1 MICILFSVLSNMLV
15 CTILKHCDSKSDNWV
30 LKALRNGQYSLKLID
45 FGRSKDLPSLTEHF
59 SGSAVDN
66 DEDMMCKAMR
76 QGKDWGVEQDFYGV
90 CGVVFVL
97 IFKRYHMEKK
107 YTPIKD
113 GKMEMYFPP
122 STFLK
127 RGVKSMWQDFFELL
141 LNFDSSDYINTVCK
155 AREVLK
161 PYLDENKEEIDKD
174 FEDLCQ
180 RVSN

>member
-1 MICILFSVLSNMLV
+1 MTKLF
-15 CTILKHCDSKSDNWV
+15 C
-30 LKALRNGQYSLKLID
+30 
-45 FGRSKDLPSLTEHF
+45 
-59 SGSAVDN
+59 GSAVDN

-76 QGKDWGVEQDFYGV
+76 QGEDWGVEQDFHGL
-90 CGVVFVL
+90 CEVVFVL
-97 IFKRYHMEKK
+97 IFKHYHMEKK

-113 GKMEMYFPP
+113 GTMKMYFPP

-127 RGVKSMWQDFFELL
+127 RDVKSMWKDFFELL
-141 LNFDSSDYINTVCK
+141 LNFDSSDYTNTVRK

-161 PYLDENKEEIDKD
+161 PYLDENKVEINND